1 MPKAAVPTAQI
12 SSSRGTS
19 PTGLGG
25 PGYNAYRPEHIL
37 LQAFRRLRRIM
48 PTLGVEL
55 G

>member
-25 PGYNAYRPEHIL
+25 PGYKAYHPEYIHPKPFEDSGASCRPL
-37 LQAFRRLRRIM
+37 
-48 PTLGVEL
+48 VSN
-55 G
+55 